1 MEAIAAIAA
10 TITTLIFDEALKE
23 CGKALGKS
31 TSAKTAQLVTTIHQR
46 FKESGKEGLLA
57 RAEEQTTESNIA
69 IVEAELITQMSDD
82 QAFVRQLE
90 ERLKDLG
97 LASFT
102 RQAMV
107 SYIKANTIEVKGNL
121 TQRASKASSA
131 NQVMGIE
138 LEVYRNVKFD
148 GNLIKEN

>member
-1 MEAIAAIAA
+1 MGVIAAIAA

-23 CGKALGKS
+23 CGKGLGKS
-31 TSAKTAQLVTTIHQR
+31 TSAKITQLVTAIHQR
-46 FKESGKEGLLA
+46 FKESGKEGLLT
-57 RAEEQTTESNIA
+57 RAEEQATEYNIA

-90 ERLKDLG
+90 EQLKNLG
-97 LASFT
+97 QVNFT

-107 SYIKANTIEVKGNL
+107 SYIKANAIEVEGNL
-121 TQRASKASSA
+121 TQRTSKASSA

-138 LEVYRNVKFD
+138 LEVCGDVKFS
-148 GNLIKEN
+148 GNLIQEN